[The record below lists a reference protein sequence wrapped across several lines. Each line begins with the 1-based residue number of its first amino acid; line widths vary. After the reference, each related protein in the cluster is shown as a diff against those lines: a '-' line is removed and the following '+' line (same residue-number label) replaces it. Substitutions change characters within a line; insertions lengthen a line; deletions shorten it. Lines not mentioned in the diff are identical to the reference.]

1 MKTFMLAKMML
12 TGAALALV
20 AGQST
25 ATDTIS
31 LGTPSYGGSGCP
43 GGSAATSVSPDG
55 KSLSILFDDYMVEAG
70 GANPRVARKS
80 CNLSIPVHVPNGF
93 SISLIDADYRGFVD
107 VPRGGSA
114 RLDAEY
120 FFAGQRGPAFRHN
133 FNGGY
138 SNTYTY
144 THNLAATANVW
155 SRCGQDVNLRANTGM
170 MVRAP
175 RGEGLA
181 TVDSAD
187 FKAGIVYHIRYRT
200 CR

>member
-1 MKTFMLAKMML
+1 MKTFMFAKVLL
-12 TGAALALV
+12 TGATLAFV
-20 AGQST
+20 ATPST
-25 ATDTIS
+25 AADTIS

-55 KSLSILFDDYMVEAG
+55 QSLSILFDSYVVEAG
-70 GANPRVARKS
+70 GYNPRVARKS

-93 SISLIDADYRGFVD
+93 SISLIGADYRGFVD
-107 VPRGGSA
+107 VPRGGGA

-120 FFAGQRGPAFRHN
+120 FFAGQRGPAFSHN

-138 SNTYTY
+138 SNTYTRS
-144 THNLAATANVW
+144 HNLAAVSNVW
-155 SRCGQDVNLRANTGM
+155 SRCGDDVNLRANTGM
-170 MVRAP
+170 LVRAP

-187 FKAGIVYHIRYRT
+187 FKAGIVYHIRYRA